1 MCDGNPRAMEI
12 WRASAMEHGEMSA
25 KQLRTDILDALD
37 WEPSI
42 EAPNIG
48 VAVDNGVVTLTGH
61 VQTLAQKV
69 KAEEV
74 VKRIRGVRGI
84 AQEIEVRLPQS
95 VSPADDDIA
104 RRALS
109 MLDWDVFVPEGA
121 VQLRVQQGWVTLSG
135 QVDREYQRKAAE
147 EDVRKL
153 GGVLGITNLITIQG
167 GPHLTIIKDR
177 IEDALRRNVH
187 IEADGIRVSIVD
199 GKVTLEG
206 KLQTLHERDV
216 LEAAVWAS
224 PGVKAIDDRVVI
236 G

>member
-1 MCDGNPRAMEI
+1 MEQEEI
-12 WRASAMEHGEMSA
+12 TAT
-25 KQLRTDILDALD
+25 QLRTDILNELD

-42 EAPNIG
+42 EASTIG

-61 VQTLAQKV
+61 VQSLAQKV
-69 KAEEV
+69 KAEELV
-74 VKRIRGVRGI
+74 RRIRGVRAI

-95 VSPADDDIA
+95 VSPSDDDIA

-109 MLDWDVFVPEGA
+109 MLDWDVIVPEDA
-121 VQLRVQQGWVTLSG
+121 IRLKVQQGWVTLSG
-135 QVDREYQRKAAE
+135 QVSREYQRKAAE
-147 EDVRKL
+147 EDVRRL
-153 GGVLGITNLITIQG
+153 AGVLGITNLITLEG
-167 GPHLTIIKDR
+167 EPHLAIVKGR

-187 IEADGIRVSIVD
+187 IEMNGIRISILD

-216 LEAAVWAS
+216 LEAAVWAA

>member
-1 MCDGNPRAMEI
+1 MT
-12 WRASAMEHGEMSA
+12 A
-25 KQLRTDILDALD
+25 KQLRTDILNELD

-48 VAVDNGVVTLTGH
+48 VAVENGVVTLTGH

-74 VKRIRGVRGI
+74 VKRIRGVRAI

-95 VSPADDDIA
+95 VSPSDDDIA

-109 MLDWDVFVPEGA
+109 MLDWDVFVPEDA
-121 VQLRVQQGWVTLSG
+121 IRLKVQQGWVTLSG

-147 EDVRKL
+147 DDVRKL
-153 GGVLGITNLITIQG
+153 GGVLGITNLITIEG
-167 GPHLTIIKDR
+167 EPHLANVKGR

-187 IEADGIRVSIVD
+187 IEMNGIRVLILD

-206 KLQTLHERDV
+206 KLQALHERDA
-216 LEAAVWAS
+216 LEAAVWAA